1 MIFSFSTGRRDPQH
15 GGLSPFWAW
24 KSAASRCGDGAVC
37 LSPLADEK
45 HAQRV
50 GAAVV
55 ADGASGLRFQKFLE
69 VALLAAGGAHGVQR
83 GLGAGGPG
91 DEGALAVDVLAAM
104 QAVVGVLAQHLF
116 IGA

>member
-1 MIFSFSTGRRDPQH
+1 M
-15 GGLSPFWAW
+15 
-24 KSAASRCGDGAVC
+24 
-37 LSPLADEK
+37 
-45 HAQRV
+45 
-50 GAAVV
+50 V
-55 ADGASGLRFQKFLE
+55 ADGAAGLRFQKFLE

-116 IGA
+116 IGAAVLAAHAHPAVSHLDAGL